1 MNRSPVKNKDLTT
14 LSLILGAVLI
24 SFSGIWVKTA
34 QVSPTS
40 AAFYRVFFGGII
52 LLIVAFCK
60 GELKQRK
67 PSNLWLVLLCGFL
80 FALDLFF
87 YHTSIRY
94 VGPGLATIL
103 SNFEVIILAAVG
115 ILCFKE
121 KLRLAFL
128 LSAPL
133 AFLGLFLIVGL
144 RLGQMDAAY
153 RMGIYCGLATA
164 VCYGGYILSLRKLQ
178 SDQAG
183 LSMFYV
189 LMLVSLVSSAFLG
202 MGILGGGDT
211 FRIPDLRTFLSLS
224 ALGLFSQ
231 SAGWILIANAL
242 PRMRAS
248 LSGLILLLQP
258 ALAFIWDVF
267 FFQRPTRWINWIGV
281 AIVLAAIYLGT
292 VKPSNSQKGKTG

>member
-14 LSLILGAVLI
+14 LRLILGAVLI

-121 KLRLAFL
+121 KASVNLPAFGSPGVSWALSNRRPSLGSNGCGLSNGHLLRIGNGGL
-128 LSAPL
+128 LWGIHFVPAQTPVRSSGIVDVLRIDA
-133 AFLGLFLIVGL
+133 GISGVVGL
-144 RLGQMDAAY
+144 SRNGNSRGRRYLP
-153 RMGIYCGLATA
+153 
-164 VCYGGYILSLRKLQ
+164 
-178 SDQAG
+178 
-183 LSMFYV
+183 
-189 LMLVSLVSSAFLG
+189 
-202 MGILGGGDT
+202 DT
-211 FRIPDLRTFLSLS
+211 RSRTFLSLA